1 MTVMNQNSSSVEMKD
16 IVLNTEPKLLKI
28 GDVAKKT
35 GITLR
40 TLRYYEELSL
50 IEPDNRSKG
59 NFRLYHPNI
68 IQRVQFINSL
78 KKLDFS
84 LEEIRDIVGPAHTLE
99 TDRDIIDRTRKA
111 LLVKKEKITAKLIEM
126 ADMNREVDISL
137 RILDDCMA
145 CKQDKNTPCD
155 PDCEN
160 KHAHL

>member
-1 MTVMNQNSSSVEMKD
+1 MKKATS
-16 IVLNTEPKLLKI
+16 TEKPQPALLKI

-40 TLRYYEELSL
+40 TLRYYEELEL

-59 NFRLYHPNI
+59 NFRLYGPSV
-68 IQRVQFINSL
+68 IQRVQFITSL

-84 LEEIRDIVGPAHTLE
+84 LEEIREILGPANSIKN
-99 TDRDIIDRTRKA
+99 DRDVVERTRQA

-137 RILDDCMA
+137 RILDDCMV
-145 CKQDKNTPCD
+145 CKQDKGEDCD
-155 PDCEN
+155 PRCEN
-160 KHAHL
+160 KHTHIQ